1 MLLRRYH
8 KKPNPKKKE
17 PAKEKGKGLDLNSLK
32 VSELRKLAKER
43 NIEGYSKMKK
53 KELIAALAGE

>member
-17 PAKEKGKGLDLNSLK
+17 PAKEKEKGLDLNSLK
-32 VSELRKLAKER
+32 VSELRKLAKEKG
-43 NIEGYSKMKK
+43 IEGYSGMKK
-53 KELIAALAGE
+53 DELIEALKG